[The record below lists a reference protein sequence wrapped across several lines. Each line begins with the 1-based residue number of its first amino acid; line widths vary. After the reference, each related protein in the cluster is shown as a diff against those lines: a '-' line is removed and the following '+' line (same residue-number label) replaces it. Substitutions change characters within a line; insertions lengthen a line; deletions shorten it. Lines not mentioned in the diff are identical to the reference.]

1 MFVEIVYQIFSITK
15 IKKIGNQ
22 NYDKYF
28 HKELIT
34 MFIQN
39 VYRFFSNFIA
49 GSILRFI
56 QIYLN

>member
-39 VYRFFSNFIA
+39 VYRFSNFIA
-49 GSILRFI
+49 GSILCFI